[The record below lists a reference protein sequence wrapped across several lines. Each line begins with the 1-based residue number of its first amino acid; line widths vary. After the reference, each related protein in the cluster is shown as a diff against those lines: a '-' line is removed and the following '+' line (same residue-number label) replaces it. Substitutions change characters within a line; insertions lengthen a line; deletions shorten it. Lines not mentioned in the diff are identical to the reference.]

1 MICPGLLPIQ
11 DRLGMTADSTQPRVN
26 KWWCSGV
33 IVVTGLGLDNSAVAL
48 TGHTP
53 HRDLS
58 SNKITWHSSQSCNR
72 VGLHRPPR
80 SSRDLAC
87 SGVVPTHPL
96 SLSTVSW

>member
-48 TGHTP
+48 TGHTL
-53 HRDLS
+53 HRDPS
-58 SNKITWHSSQSCNR
+58 SNKALFPELQQGGSPPATTEQPR
-72 VGLHRPPR
+72 FGLFGSGAHPP
-80 SSRDLAC
+80 
-87 SGVVPTHPL
+87 T
-96 SLSTVSW
+96 